1 MAFLCAELKVTL
13 HPRSDHAGY
22 IQHWM
27 EVMKADKK
35 AVFSAAARGNEA
47 ASYLTSQRALGTIE
61 DKKGPSEFD
70 RRPLYCALS

>member
-1 MAFLCAELKVTL
+1 
-13 HPRSDHAGY
+13 
-22 IQHWM
+22 M